1 MTTRFL
7 LPFLAFA
14 LAASWGGAVRAQED
28 DVSELVVRL
37 GRIEG
42 QMRQMSGQV
51 EQLQFENR
59 QVKEQLRKF
68 QEDVEFRLQERSGGR
83 PAASSP
89 PAVPQG
95 SGQTPGSGG
104 APKPVRRGDAYE
116 PPADAPPRQIAAT
129 PSNPSVATPANPPRA
144 GRDAIGSLIERDGSP
159 SIEELAMRSGNPSA
173 GRQASVAATG
183 GADAKA
189 DYDAAQGLIGQRQY
203 DQAEMALRRFI
214 QSHPRDRLVPDA
226 TYFLGESYLQRSR
239 FREAAEQFLKVS
251 TDYTRATKAPDA
263 LYKLGLSLAALGAKD
278 QACATFAEL
287 DRKYPAASP
296 SVKQAVDREQ
306 KKTRCP
312 T

>member
-7 LPFLAFA
+7 LPLLAVA
-14 LAASWGGAVRAQED
+14 VMASSGAARAQED

-68 QEDVEFRLQERSGGR
+68 QEDVEFRFGERSGGR

-89 PAVPQG
+89 PSVPQS

-116 PPADAPPRQIAAT
+116 PPADVPPRQIATAPST
-129 PSNPSVATPANPPRA
+129 PLVTTPANPSRA

-159 SIEELAMRSGNPSA
+159 SIEELAMRSGNPA
-173 GRQASVAATG
+173 VGRQASVAATG

-189 DYDAAQGLIGQRQY
+189 DYDAAQGLIAQRQY

-214 QSHPRDRLVPDA
+214 QSHPRDKLVPDA

-251 TDYTRATKAPDA
+251 TDYTRAAKAPDA